1 MQKTVYKYSGRP
13 GAKYKKD
20 KNGNWYINDGKS
32 TNNKYIALNDPDGKR
47 SRVLNKSAKPLIE
60 KASSI
65 GVNLNSC
72 SRTFSGSKPFL
83 ISITTLVPVWPS
95 VKSMISEIP

>member
-13 GAKYKKD
+13 CAKYKKD
-20 KNGNWYINDGKS
+20 KNGNWYVNDGKS

-60 KASSI
+60 KASS
-65 GVNLNSC
+65 
-72 SRTFSGSKPFL
+72 KP
-83 ISITTLVPVWPS
+83 SIAKAKEGGIVTSLS
-95 VKSMISEIP
+95 QDEINQYIRNGYVVEELD

>member
-47 SRVLNKSAKPLIE
+47 SRVLNKSAEPSIAKTKPSIA
-60 KASSI
+60 KAQEGGIVTSLSQD
-65 GVNLNSC
+65 
-72 SRTFSGSKPFL
+72 
-83 ISITTLVPVWPS
+83 
-95 VKSMISEIP
+95 EINQYIRNGYVVEELD

>member
-20 KNGNWYINDGKS
+20 KNGNWYVNDGKS

-47 SRVLNKSAKPLIE
+47 SRVLNKSAKPSIA
-60 KASSI
+60 KAQEGGIVTSLSQD
-65 GVNLNSC
+65 
-72 SRTFSGSKPFL
+72 
-83 ISITTLVPVWPS
+83 
-95 VKSMISEIP
+95 EINQYIRNGYVVEELD